1 MNWCWKFIF
10 SSFFIYSPFIIVRL
24 ITIIYVLICFVYL
37 FINMHVLYNMSEA
50 FVMKDESTFISI
62 LHAFFIKFYPINTL
76 TIKHLEIFFGSWLSF
91 RFFNSVFVFISV
103 LKWFIIFMNWV
114 GVGNFKIILFILIPK
129 GKYVGIFR
137 AYFIVIS
144 LFC

>member
-10 SSFFIYSPFIIVRL
+10 SSFFIYSPFIFVRL
-24 ITIIYVLICFVYL
+24 ITIISVLICFVYL

-62 LHAFFIKFYPINTL
+62 LHTFFIRFFPINTL
-76 TIKHLEIFFGSWLSF
+76 TIKHLKIFSAVGSHF
-91 RFFNSVFVFISV
+91 VFFNSVFVFISV

-114 GVGNFKIILFILIPK
+114 GVGNFKIILFILILK

-137 AYFIVIS
+137 V
-144 LFC
+144 L